1 MFTME
6 INQIYDAQF
15 DPSSYPNMESNM
27 ASAASQNKN
36 ARNMSE
42 LPDGIHSNIED
53 DYVDIT
59 VPSNSYEEIPEIGYE
74 ALRLPHST
82 GQSIPEPEDKQS
94 RCKCPMSR
102 RLMIILVA
110 LLAISTITLLVIL
123 LTGKL
128 LLKIQ
133 SKFEAKLRYL
143 YIMYNIS
150 FQNSKQLQLEVTSK
164 CEQPATSGW
173 Y

>member
-15 DPSSYPNMESNM
+15 DPSSYPNVESNM

-53 DYVDIT
+53 DYVN
-59 VPSNSYEEIPEIGYE
+59 VPSNSYEEIPEVGYE

-94 RCKCPMSR
+94 RCKCTMSR

-123 LTGKL
+123 LTGKFL
-128 LLKIQ
+128 LQ
-133 SKFEAKLRYL
+133 SNVEAKLRYL
-143 YIMYNIS
+143 C
-150 FQNSKQLQLEVTSK
+150 L
-164 CEQPATSGW
+164 
-173 Y
+173 